1 MATNNYFKNFNSFPQ
16 QELINDLTREVIQM
30 SGTDIL
36 YLPRTIVNRDDILGE
51 DASSKFMMAY
61 EVEMYIN
68 SNEGFAGAGDVIA
81 KFGLDV
87 QDEISLV
94 VNKERFKKE
103 VQMAFPREGDLI
115 YLPMSKSLFDV
126 KFVEHEKPF
135 YSMGKNQVFE
145 LTCEKFQYSNEKFQ
159 IPAAQMGAIFDT
171 IERSYATTITLTL
184 EAGVGKYIAGETV
197 FQGTSG
203 NASARGLVSS
213 FAAAANKIFIY
224 NTIGTFTANTQL
236 TGETSS
242 ISRNV
247 TVVNDQEI
255 ATNKFAHNDDFEVD
269 GDNILDFSEVDPWA
283 EGDL

>member
-36 YLPRTIVNRDDILGE
+36 YLPRTVVNRDEILGE

-68 SNEGFAGAGDVIA
+68 SNEGFGGAGDI
-81 KFGLDV
+81 
-87 QDEISLV
+87 QDEISFV

-115 YLPMSKSLFDV
+115 YLPLSKGLFDV

-145 LTCEKFQYSNEKFQ
+145 ITCEKFQYSNEKFQ
-159 IPAAQMGAIFDT
+159 IPGAQSGAIFDS

-184 EAGVGKYIAGETV
+184 DVGVGKYIAGETV
-197 FQGTSG
+197 FQGVVGNTS
-203 NASARGLVSS
+203 AKGLVSS
-213 FAAAANKIFIY
+213 FAAGANKIFIY
-224 NTIGTFTANTQL
+224 NTIGTFVAGENL

-242 ISRNV
+242 IVRNV
-247 TVVNDQEI
+247 SVVNDQEI
-255 ATNKFAHNDDFEVD
+255 ATNLSAENDTFEEA